1 MSWGVDV
8 VVLDAGINVLGRRR
22 SRLGRLGRRRSRLGR
37 RYSFVLCNTTMKGC
51 VERGVITHVKRHE
64 AG

>member
-22 SRLGRLGRRRSRLGR
+22 SRLGRRCKCLRGVDVVVWDAGISVLGRRRSRLGR
-37 RYSFVLCNTTMKGC
+37 RCKCLGAST
-51 VERGVITHVKRHE
+51 
-64 AG
+64 